1 MPKSLINAKLRELRV
16 KSGYTQ
22 HQIADILNIDRST
35 YTYYETG
42 KTSPDITVLAK
53 LSKIFNVSIDELF
66 SYDDEIGEVADRRVR
81 KYEVGQKNASRI
93 YDLSSQEKDLIGSFR
108 VCTPAEKA
116 EILRYI
122 RQKNRK
128 V

>member
-53 LSKIFNVSIDELF
+53 LSKIFNVSIDEQ
-66 SYDDEIGEVADRRVR
+66 IGRAHV
-81 KYEVGQKNASRI
+81 
-93 YDLSSQEKDLIGSFR
+93 
-108 VCTPAEKA
+108 
-116 EILRYI
+116 
-122 RQKNRK
+122 
-128 V
+128 